1 MEVRSLVFFF
11 SSRRRHTSWNCD
23 GSSDVC
29 SSDLRA
35 PEARAGQQAPRLV
48 PDPDDIRA
56 ARRLHMLARAERD
69 QGRLDRAESLALRAL
84 GLLEQV
90 ASTSHPEVSAV

>member
-1 MEVRSLVFFF
+1 M
-11 SSRRRHTSWNCD
+11 
-23 GSSDVC
+23 
-29 SSDLRA
+29 
-35 PEARAGQQAPRLV
+35 

-56 ARRLHMLARAERD
+56 ARRLHVLARAERD

-90 ASTSHPEVSAV
+90 ASTSHPEVSAVLGTLIGIRERRLAEQRV

>member
-1 MEVRSLVFFF
+1 MSAFEVQTRP
-11 SSRRRHTSWNCD
+11 
-23 GSSDVC
+23 
-29 SSDLRA
+29 RA
-35 PEARAGQQAPRLV
+35 PDARAGPRAPRLV

-56 ARRLHMLARAERD
+56 ARRLHALARAERD

-90 ASTSHPEVSAV
+90 ASTSHPEVSAVVGTLIGIRERRLAEQRV